1 MQLHVHVYCET
12 EYFESKECHG
22 KICTMSLITVFT
34 FFVPIVKAT
43 GLSYSVVRRSYYI
56 LVLNKKKLV

>member
-1 MQLHVHVYCET
+1 
-12 EYFESKECHG
+12 
-22 KICTMSLITVFT
+22 MSLITVFT